1 MALPD
6 YSMRQLLEAGIH
18 FGHQTHRWNPKM
30 EKFLFGSR
38 NGIHIID
45 LAQTVPLLHQ
55 ALVVTRDVVAS
66 GGRVLFVGTKRQ
78 ASSIVAETAENCAQY
93 YINQRWLGGTLT
105 NWKTISHSIKRLRHL
120 EELFAGEASG
130 LTKKELLNLTREKNK
145 LTNAIGGIKDMGGIP
160 DLMVVIDTNK
170 EIIAIQEAKK
180 LGIPIVGIIDSNS
193 NPDGIT
199 YPVPGNDDAARAIT
213 LYCDLLSKAVIE
225 GISLSQGDAGIDL
238 GDAIEPLAEELPVE
252 EVAVAEVAAV
262 EAPAAETPAVEAPAE
277 ETPATKA

>member
-6 YSMRQLLEAGIH
+6 YSMRQLLEAGVH

-30 EKFLFGSR
+30 DKFLFGSR

-78 ASSIVAETAENCAQY
+78 ASTIVAETAENCAQY

-120 EELFAGEASG
+120 EELFEGEARG

-170 EIIAIQEAKK
+170 EVIAIQEAKK

-199 YPVPGNDDAARAIT
+199 YPVPGNDDAARAIN
-213 LYCDLLSKAVIE
+213 LYCDLLSKSVIE
-225 GISLSQGDAGIDL
+225 GISQSQGDAGIDL
-238 GDAIEPLAEELPVE
+238 GEAVEPLAEELPVE
-252 EVAVAEVAAV
+252 PAEEVAA
-262 EAPAAETPAVEAPAE
+262 EAPATEAPATE
-277 ETPATKA
+277 A